1 MSNSLRWPTLSMS
14 MRLLAVLVAS
24 LLISQGLTT
33 LLFLNERSAFVRSS
47 AVREATSRAAELILV
62 LDTLDEDARQRSM
75 QALSAASTRAARKP
89 LAPVDEEFRVA
100 VARQLRAA
108 LPGVSELDVLRPDP
122 ARAVDFVLDDD
133 SGVPDSGKTTEFD
146 VMVTLH
152 DARHAALRVSVP
164 PQVAPPLRLV
174 LAYLVTLIVSLCVGS
189 YLLSRSMSRRLR
201 RLAAAADAVGR
212 GLQAAPLSES
222 GPPELRKA
230 ARAFNLMQER
240 LRRYLDSRTRVLT
253 AMSHDLRTP
262 ITRLRLRAASVE
274 NRELQD
280 KMVGDLD
287 QIALMVQE
295 SLESLQGLEST
306 EAIQPVRVES
316 LVEALQ
322 SEYEELGFPLA
333 SESDLHDAVPARPQ
347 ALRRALTNLIDN
359 ARRFAT
365 SASLR
370 VEKVGDEC
378 VFTLSDNGP
387 GIPASELVRVLEPFY
402 RLESSRNRG
411 TGGAGLGLS
420 IARDIA
426 HAHGGELTLSNLPEG
441 GLIAR
446 LTLHIG
452 A

>member
-1 MSNSLRWPTLSMS
+1 MS

-33 LLFLNERSAFVRSS
+33 LLFLNERSAFVHSS
-47 AVREATSRAAELILV
+47 SVREASSRAAELIMV
-62 LDTLDEDARQRSM
+62 LDTLDRDARQRSM
-75 QALSAASTRAARKP
+75 QALRAVSKRAGHWPTAS
-89 LAPVDEEFRVA
+89 VDDDFRVA
-100 VARQLRAA
+100 AARQLRAA
-108 LPGVSELDVLRPDP
+108 LPGVTQLQVLRPDS
-122 ARAVDFVLDDD
+122 ARTVDFVLDDG
-133 SGVPDSGKTTEFD
+133 SVAPDSANATDFD
-146 VMVTLH
+146 VLVTLH
-152 DARHAALRVSVP
+152 DAQQTVVRVSVP
-164 PQVAPPLRLV
+164 PQVVPPLRLV
-174 LAYLVTLIVSLCVGS
+174 LAYVVTLIISLCVGS
-189 YLLSRSMSRRLR
+189 YLLSRTISRRLR

-212 GLQAAPLSES
+212 GLQAAPLPES

-240 LRRYLDSRTRVLT
+240 LRRYLGSRTRVLT

-274 NRELQD
+274 NRELQE

-316 LVEALQ
+316 LVEALE
-322 SEYEELGFPLA
+322 SEYQELGFPLA
-333 SESDLHDAVPARPQ
+333 SESVLHDAVPARPQ

-370 VEKVGDEC
+370 VERSGDEC
-378 VFTLSDNGP
+378 IFTLTDNGP
-387 GIPASELVRVLEPFY
+387 GIPESELVRVLEPFY

-426 HAHGGELTLSNLPEG
+426 HAHGGELTLSNQPEG

-452 A
+452 S